1 MSSVLTRDVVFCEIL
16 KRLFEKTESF
26 CLRAVRRAGDN
37 GITADLLEEGG
48 DVALE
53 KLAALFSECLWA
65 QKVPI
70 AWKKRQHYSDS

>member
-16 KRLFEKTESF
+16 MRLFEKTESF
-26 CLRAVRRAGDN
+26 CLRAVRDN

-70 AWKKRQHYSDS
+70 AWKKRQLYSDP